1 MSSVRPDTGIKEAIR
16 HRELAERREDI
27 APRKGVAGIV
37 RSFSAD
43 RAKPKAKEQEV
54 LEVATAYFLKHGY
67 QGASINAMA
76 RSSGIS
82 KESIYRYFSS
92 KKQLFEA
99 VIARE
104 LVEYQTKVE
113 NILAA
118 VNTMDLRE
126 ALVGIGETVLGVITL
141 ERSLALRRLVF
152 EEARRSPDVGQHYY
166 KIGPEEAF
174 GAIERVFAVHGI
186 KSDIPP
192 TTLSRHFLA
201 LISWRVMLE
210 RECAVIEAPT
220 KAETRKHVESIV
232 DDFMSTFLRSR

>member
-16 HRELAERREDI
+16 HRELVERREDV

-43 RAKPKAKEQEV
+43 RAKPKANEQEV

-126 ALVGIGETVLGVITL
+126 ALVGIGETVLGV
-141 ERSLALRRLVF
+141 
-152 EEARRSPDVGQHYY
+152 
-166 KIGPEEAF
+166 
-174 GAIERVFAVHGI
+174 
-186 KSDIPP
+186 
-192 TTLSRHFLA
+192 
-201 LISWRVMLE
+201 
-210 RECAVIEAPT
+210 
-220 KAETRKHVESIV
+220 
-232 DDFMSTFLRSR
+232 